1 MSKSRHSNAIYGAG
15 SGNGR
20 EGQAVLNK
28 RINATRWR
36 KRVAHRAMLVAL
48 GAALLAPAMA
58 SAIQPSRQLDVAA
71 VTGCCACRGTN
82 GGEKTSIKSC
92 SDGLTVDAC
101 QANCNIENSGSLV
114 FGYQQTCSQG
124 CAGFA
129 TQNLK

>member
-1 MSKSRHSNAIYGAG
+1 LDRGTA
-15 SGNGR
+15 GR

-28 RINATRWR
+28 LINATRRR
-36 KRVAHRAMLVAL
+36 KRTAQRAMLLAL

-58 SAIQPSRQLDVAA
+58 SAVPPSRQLDVHA
-71 VTGCCACRGTN
+71 VTGCCACRGTKD
-82 GGEKTSIKSC
+82 GEKTSLKSC

-101 QANCNIENSGSLV
+101 QAKCDVENAGSLV

-129 TQNLK
+129 TQSLQ